1 MKHKFLLILSLA
13 FFAACNEE
21 LDIISPANDFMTKAS
36 IDIREI
42 NKNDA
47 LSLVRPITDNYPEQ
61 WIEISNDPIPAN
73 TTLKFS
79 DYGAM
84 MENEEVKT
92 TTSPSFESWLIV
104 VDPDYNIDGI
114 QDQLHIFV
122 DTNNGKIEKR
132 WIKGRVITSWDES
145 RNKYIKT
152 LDDKK
157 PKETKSLPKT
167 QSTSSDN
174 KWAVI
179 ISGGYDMYNNYMR
192 YWNDCQSIYLTLT
205 QDLGYSKSQIYCIV
219 SDGTSSGIDR
229 RIGASLYDSSPLDFD
244 NDGNNDIQ
252 YAATKAN
259 ISAVFTNLANSVS
272 SGDEVLVFMTDHGGS
287 SASGQY
293 YLWGGQTLTGSELRT
308 ELNKLGSNIMVDVV
322 MGQCYSGTFQN
333 YVDSPFR
340 TLSCSCSYGQEAHT
354 TGITG
359 YNYYLHYWT
368 EALTTSSVD
377 TDNDGKKS
385 IQEVSNYA
393 KTKTMTAVS
402 SQTPQYKSTPK
413 VFGFG
418 HDILGNDFVP
428 RLTGSDYVS
437 NNENSNYVLSNVPAS
452 AQSSVYWTPGTYITI
467 TASDYSSITVHGNLP
482 SSKYVHVGADITAT
496 FTYNGETYP
505 VIKNIASIWRPG
517 LYSGYGYIT
526 GGSGVYMVTQYQ
538 GAYGYYWWTDNPA
551 WTVQSQGSFQVLVD
565 EGTTYSPV
573 NLSCGFFDP
582 MGGTIVVTDTV
593 H

>member
-1 MKHKFLLILSLA
+1 MKHKLLLILSLA

-36 IDIREI
+36 IEVREI

-79 DYGAM
+79 DYEAM

-92 TTSPSFESWLIV
+92 TTSPSFESWVIV

-179 ISGGYDMYNNYMR
+179 IN
-192 YWNDCQSIYLTLT
+192 
-205 QDLGYSKSQIYCIV
+205 
-219 SDGTSSGIDR
+219 R
-229 RIGASLYDSSPLDFD
+229 R
-244 NDGNNDIQ
+244 
-252 YAATKAN
+252 
-259 ISAVFTNLANSVS
+259 
-272 SGDEVLVFMTDHGGS
+272 
-287 SASGQY
+287 
-293 YLWGGQTLTGSELRT
+293 
-308 ELNKLGSNIMVDVV
+308 
-322 MGQCYSGTFQN
+322 
-333 YVDSPFR
+333 
-340 TLSCSCSYGQEAHT
+340 
-354 TGITG
+354 
-359 YNYYLHYWT
+359 
-368 EALTTSSVD
+368 
-377 TDNDGKKS
+377 
-385 IQEVSNYA
+385 
-393 KTKTMTAVS
+393 
-402 SQTPQYKSTPK
+402 
-413 VFGFG
+413 
-418 HDILGNDFVP
+418 
-428 RLTGSDYVS
+428 
-437 NNENSNYVLSNVPAS
+437 
-452 AQSSVYWTPGTYITI
+452 
-467 TASDYSSITVHGNLP
+467 
-482 SSKYVHVGADITAT
+482 
-496 FTYNGETYP
+496 
-505 VIKNIASIWRPG
+505 
-517 LYSGYGYIT
+517 
-526 GGSGVYMVTQYQ
+526 
-538 GAYGYYWWTDNPA
+538 
-551 WTVQSQGSFQVLVD
+551 
-565 EGTTYSPV
+565 
-573 NLSCGFFDP
+573 FFDP